1 MTSALSTATSRK
13 GAGTPLKR
21 VIGAAAFGQFVEF
34 YDFVVYA
41 YSAAVLAKLFFP
53 STDPVASVLSVFGVY
68 AVGFFMRPLGG
79 IVFGLLGDR
88 IGRRKLL
95 TTVILLMGGATM
107 AIGLIPSYQQIGIM
121 APVLLILCRMV
132 QGFSAAGETIG
143 SNAFVAEHA
152 PAGKRGLYVA
162 FTYSFS
168 TVPSVAAAL
177 FVLLL
182 TNVLGAES
190 YESWGWRIAFLVGGP
205 IALIGLYIRTKVD
218 ESPVFEAAQTTAA
231 HAPRKRV
238 SGQSILHAVALASV
252 SALAFY
258 TLSGYM
264 VTYLTSAAKMA
275 TGDALLSN
283 GIALSVAVVFFWIGG
298 ALTDRFGRKPVILA
312 AVGAAILLYLPAFW
326 LIGLGTMP
334 SALAG
339 QLVIAVV
346 FGLYWGGIGV
356 TIIEL
361 FPARNR
367 VGAGTI
373 CWNMAFTVFGGTAP
387 LISTWLIAQTGVLVA
402 PGIFMVLLAVIAF
415 VILLKLP
422 ETRGRDL
429 LHAGNPPAEGA
440 GDAGAEAGR

>member
-1 MTSALSTATSRK
+1 MTSALRTPAPQQGS
-13 GAGTPLKR
+13 GTPLKR
-21 VIGAAAFGQFVEF
+21 VVGAAAFGQFVEF
-34 YDFVVYA
+34 YDFVIYA
-41 YSAAVLAKLFFP
+41 YSAAVLGKLFFP
-53 STDPVASVLSVFGVY
+53 TADPVASVLSVFGVY

-79 IVFGLLGDR
+79 IVFGLLGDK
-88 IGRRKLL
+88 IGRRRLL
-95 TTVILLMGGATM
+95 TLVILLMGGATM
-107 AIGLIPSYQQIGIM
+107 AIGLIPSYQQIGIL
-121 APVLLILCRMV
+121 APILLILCRMV

-168 TVPSVAAAL
+168 TVPSVVAAL

-182 TNVLGAES
+182 TNVLGPES

-205 IALIGLYIRTKVD
+205 IALIGLYIRSKVD
-218 ESPVFEAAQTTAA
+218 ESPVFKAAQQAQADAVDT
-231 HAPRKRV
+231 PRKKV
-238 SGQSILHAVALASV
+238 SRPAILQALALASV

-264 VTYLTSAAKMA
+264 VTFLTSAAKLP
-275 TGDALLSN
+275 TGQALLSN
-283 GIALSVAVVFFWIGG
+283 GIALGVAVVFFWIGG
-298 ALTDRFGRKPVILA
+298 ALTDRFGRKPIILG

-326 LIGLGTMP
+326 LIGLGTMS
-334 SALAG
+334 SALVG
-339 QLVIAVV
+339 QLIIAVV
-346 FGLYWGGIGV
+346 FGLYWGAIGV

-367 VGAGTI
+367 VSAGTI
-373 CWNMAFTVFGGTAP
+373 CWNMGFTVFGGTAP
-387 LISTWLIAQTGVLVA
+387 LISTWLISQTGVLVA
-402 PGIFMVLLAVIAF
+402 PGIFMVALAVIAF

-429 LHAGNPPAEGA
+429 LHAG
-440 GDAGAEAGR
+440 DQSAEAATGAAR